1 MVQAGI
7 TRIDNFTPIDRML
20 EQTKEPVSLIVG
32 SFAVVEGWLKRMFRL
47 KEQGKVIR
55 LELVLNSSIL
65 TRHREMILLLEQ
77 ICDAVY
83 LTETHAKFVYLY
95 TVSPPPTDFQLVT
108 IMSANATANYRVES
122 YVMTDDRAVVNKI
135 KQDIQNLKNA
145 AVKL

>member
-7 TRIDNFTPIDRML
+7 TRIDNFTLIDRML

-83 LTETHAKFVYLY
+83 LTETQAKFVYLY

-122 YVMTDDRAVVNKI
+122 YVMTDEKAVVNKI

>member
-7 TRIDNFTPIDRML
+7 TRIDNFTLIDRML

-47 KEQGKVIR
+47 KEQGKVVR

-65 TRHREMILLLEQ
+65 TRHREMILLLEE

-95 TVSPPPTDFQLVT
+95 TVLPPP
-108 IMSANATANYRVES
+108 Y
-122 YVMTDDRAVVNKI
+122 
-135 KQDIQNLKNA
+135 
-145 AVKL
+145 

>member
-7 TRIDNFTPIDRML
+7 TRIDNFTLIDRML

-77 ICDAVY
+77 ICDAGC
-83 LTETHAKFVYLY
+83 
-95 TVSPPPTDFQLVT
+95 
-108 IMSANATANYRVES
+108 RG
-122 YVMTDDRAVVNKI
+122 
-135 KQDIQNLKNA
+135 NA
-145 AVKL
+145 AKKCRGNYGNSIACYVAEKK